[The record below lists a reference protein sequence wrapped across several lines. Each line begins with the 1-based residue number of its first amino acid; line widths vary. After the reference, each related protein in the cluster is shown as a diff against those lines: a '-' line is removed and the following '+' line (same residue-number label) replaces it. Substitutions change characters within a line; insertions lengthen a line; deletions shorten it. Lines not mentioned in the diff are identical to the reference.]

1 MGLTFAAELFWG
13 IQKRMFCKRCDTAF
27 LPYKNSLVL
36 DCLHSSKLLF
46 LLVAPMQRLRRTY
59 EASSSIPFVKRHD
72 ALILVIAGVEA
83 QLQPMPKLEAKLRL
97 LSWYIR
103 SHS

>member
-1 MGLTFAAELFWG
+1 
-13 IQKRMFCKRCDTAF
+13 
-27 LPYKNSLVL
+27 
-36 DCLHSSKLLF
+36 
-46 LLVAPMQRLRRTY
+46 MQRLRRTY

-83 QLQPMPKLEAKLRL
+83 QLPPMPKLEAKLRL